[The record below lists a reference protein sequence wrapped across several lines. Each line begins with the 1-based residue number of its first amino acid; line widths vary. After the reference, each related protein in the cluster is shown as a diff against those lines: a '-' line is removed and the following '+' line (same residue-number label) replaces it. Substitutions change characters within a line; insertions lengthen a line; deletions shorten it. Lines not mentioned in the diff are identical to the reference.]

1 MKQDFRDAMACLE
14 SEHWWYKARRE
25 ILETA
30 VERLVGDSK
39 LALTVGVGFTRE
51 AEMLS
56 RRARLVAMDLAPIN
70 PRCRELSLPAQA
82 DATALPFKSGSF
94 DTVFIFDVLEHID
107 ADTQVLEEIH
117 RVLCPMGKLLITVP
131 AFQFL
136 FGLQDEV
143 SHHKRRYR
151 KDSLKELIRG
161 TGFKIHY
168 ATYFNTLLFPPIAAV
183 RLFRRVFPADV
194 EAGKSDF
201 DMRLPGFIEAVLEK
215 LFSFERHAIDRAS
228 LPFGISILCSARR
241 V

>member
-1 MKQDFRDAMACLE
+1 MQKEFRNSMAHLE
-14 SEHWWYKARRE
+14 REHWWYKARRE

-30 VERLVGDSK
+30 VERFAGDSS
-39 LALTVGVGFTRE
+39 LALTVGVGFSKE

-56 RRARLVAMDLAPIN
+56 RRARLVAVDLAPID
-70 PRCRELSLPAQA
+70 PRCREIALPAQA
-82 DATALPFKSGSF
+82 DATALPFKDGAF
-94 DTVFIFDVLEHID
+94 DAVFMFDVLEHIEAD
-107 ADTQVLEEIH
+107 AKVLEELH
-117 RVLCPMGKLLITVP
+117 RVLRPTGKLLVTVP

-151 KDSLKELIRG
+151 KGTLAALVRG
-161 TGFKIHY
+161 AGFEIDY

-183 RLFRRVFPADV
+183 RLFRRVFPADAA
-194 EAGKSDF
+194 AGKSDF
-201 DMRLPGFIEAVLEK
+201 DMRLPGGVEAILER

>member
-1 MKQDFRDAMACLE
+1 MQKEFRDAMARLE
-14 SEHWWYKARRE
+14 KEHWWYKARRE

-30 VERLVGDSK
+30 VDRFAGEPN
-39 LALTVGVGFTRE
+39 LALTVGVGFTEE
-51 AEMLS
+51 AVMLS
-56 RRARLVAMDLAPIN
+56 RRARLVAIDLAPID
-70 PRCRELSLPAQA
+70 PRCREIALPAQA
-82 DATALPFKSGSF
+82 DATELPFKDGAF
-94 DTVFIFDVLEHID
+94 DAVFMFDVLEHID
-107 ADTQVLEEIH
+107 ADAKVLAELH
-117 RVLCPMGKLLITVP
+117 RVLRPKGKLLVTVP

-151 KDSLKELIRG
+151 KGPLAALVRG
-161 TGFKIHY
+161 AGFEIDY

-183 RLFRRVFPADV
+183 RLFRRVFPA
-194 EAGKSDF
+194 EAREGKSDF
-201 DMRLPGFIEAVLEK
+201 DMRLPGGIEAILER

>member
-1 MKQDFRDAMACLE
+1 MKQEFRDAMAHLE
-14 SEHWWYKARRE
+14 GEHWWYKARRE

-30 VERLVGDSK
+30 VERFAGDSK
-39 LALTVGVGFTRE
+39 LALTVGVGFTKE

-56 RRARLVAMDLAPIN
+56 RRARLVAIDLAPID
-70 PRCRELSLPAQA
+70 PRCREISLPAQA
-82 DATALPFKSGSF
+82 DATALPFKNGTF
-94 DTVFIFDVLEHID
+94 DAVFIFDVLEHID
-107 ADTQVLEEIH
+107 ADTRVLEELH
-117 RVLCPMGKLLITVP
+117 RVLRPMGRLLVTVP

-151 KDSLKELIRG
+151 KGPLKGLVRG
-161 TGFKIHY
+161 SGFEIDY
-168 ATYFNTLLFPPIAAV
+168 ATYFNKLLFPPIAAV
-183 RLFRRVFPADV
+183 RLFRRVFPADA

-201 DMRLPGFIEAVLEK
+201 DMRLPGSIEAVLEK
-215 LFSFERHAIDRAS
+215 LFSFERHAIDRTS